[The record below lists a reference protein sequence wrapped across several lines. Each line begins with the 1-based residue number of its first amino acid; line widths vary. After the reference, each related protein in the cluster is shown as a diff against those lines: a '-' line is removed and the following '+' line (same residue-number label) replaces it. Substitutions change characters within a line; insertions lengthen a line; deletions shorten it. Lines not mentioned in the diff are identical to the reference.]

1 MTLDCISSEHIF
13 LHTLT
18 QKLGCVTQPNHRKV
32 ECEDDHRFVYPLFVE
47 AAAAASQTHQQQR
60 HFQESDDLFKKT
72 SLKSDFQDGR

>member
-1 MTLDCISSEHIF
+1 MTLDCNSSEHIF

-32 ECEDDHRFVYPLFVE
+32 ECEDDHLFVYLLFVE
-47 AAAAASQTHQQQR
+47 AAAAASQTHHQQR
-60 HFQESDDLFKKT
+60 NFQESDDLFKKT